1 MKKFVMLRGKDT
13 GMLYVYDRETYEYMV
28 EHETLNYGRTL
39 EFVLDH
45 DNKETLEQM
54 QALVNKDLL
63 REE

>member
-1 MKKFVMLRGKDT
+1 MLRGKDT

>member
-13 GMLYVYDRETYEYMV
+13 GMLYVYDRETWEYMKKSTSYSHGLV
-28 EHETLNYGRTL
+28 F